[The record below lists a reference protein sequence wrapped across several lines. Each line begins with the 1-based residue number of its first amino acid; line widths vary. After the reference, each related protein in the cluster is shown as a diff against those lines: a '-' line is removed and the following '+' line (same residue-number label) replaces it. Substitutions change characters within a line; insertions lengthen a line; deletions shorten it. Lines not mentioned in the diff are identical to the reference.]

1 MIRISSLIILA
12 FLLSAGACKEKRQH
26 PVQGM
31 SNDEMRELLIESS
44 KYHAQR
50 EDGVI
55 ETYIEG
61 LEVDVQKTG
70 TGLRYHIYSDRDS
83 ACRTIKTENTVRL
96 DYRVELLDSTL
107 CYSSEKSGPR
117 SFVVDHDDVE
127 SGLHEGAKLL
137 CEGDSALL
145 IMPSFLAHGL
155 TGDQQKIP
163 SNSPI
168 VYRVKIRSV
177 K

>member
-1 MIRISSLIILA
+1 MIRISSLIIMAILM
-12 FLLSAGACKEKRQH
+12 SAAACKEKRQH
-26 PVQGM
+26 PMQGM

-44 KYHAQR
+44 KHHAQR
-50 EDGVI
+50 EDELI
-55 ETYIEG
+55 ESYIDG
-61 LEVDVQKTG
+61 LDVDIIKTG
-70 TGLRYHIYSDRDS
+70 TGLRYHIYGDRDTTCQM
-83 ACRTIKTENTVRL
+83 ADKEQTVSL

-107 CYSSEKSGPR
+107 CYSSEKSGPQ

-127 SGLHEGAKLL
+127 SGLHEGVKLL
-137 CEGDSALL
+137 CVGDSALF

>member
-1 MIRISSLIILA
+1 MIRSSFLVILA
-12 FLLSAGACKEKRQH
+12 IVLWAGACKEKRQH

-31 SNDEMRELLIESS
+31 SNEEMRELLIESS
-44 KYHAQR
+44 KHHAQR
-50 EDGVI
+50 EDALI
-55 ETYIEG
+55 ETYVKG
-61 LEVDVQKTG
+61 LDLDIGKTG
-70 TGLRYHIYSDRDS
+70 TGLRYHVYNDRDT
-83 ACRTIKTENTVRL
+83 CRNITKEQTVLL

-127 SGLHEGAKLL
+127 SGLHEGIKLL
-137 CEGDSALL
+137 CAGDSALL

-155 TGDQQKIP
+155 TGDQRKIP

>member
-1 MIRISSLIILA
+1 MIRSSSLIILA
-12 FLLSAGACKEKRQH
+12 ILLSAGACKEKRQH

-44 KYHAQR
+44 KHHAQR
-50 EDGVI
+50 EDKVI
-55 ETYIEG
+55 ETYVAG
-61 LEVDVQKTG
+61 LDLDISKTG
-70 TGLRYHIYSDRDS
+70 TGLRYHIYNGRDTT
-83 ACRTIKTENTVRL
+83 CRTADTEQTVRL

-107 CYSSEKSGPR
+107 CYSSEKSGPQ

-127 SGLHEGAKLL
+127 SGLHEGVKLL

-155 TGDQQKIP
+155 TGDQQKVP

>member
-1 MIRISSLIILA
+1 MIRISSLIIFA
-12 FLLSAGACKEKRQH
+12 FLLTAGACKEKRQH

-50 EDGVI
+50 EDAVI
-55 ETYIEG
+55 ETYIDG
-61 LEVDVQKTG
+61 LDVAVKKTG
-70 TGLRYHIYSDRDS
+70 TGLRYHVYNDRDTT
-83 ACRTIKTENTVRL
+83 CRPADKEQTVLL

-107 CYSSEKSGPR
+107 CYSSEKSGPQ

-127 SGLHEGAKLL
+127 SGLHEGVKLL

-168 VYRVKIRSV
+168 VYRVKILSV